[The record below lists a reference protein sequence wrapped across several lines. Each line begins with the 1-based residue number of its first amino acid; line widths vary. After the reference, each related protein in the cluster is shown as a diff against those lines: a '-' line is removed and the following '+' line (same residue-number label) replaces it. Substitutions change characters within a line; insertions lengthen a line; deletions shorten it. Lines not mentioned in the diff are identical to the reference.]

1 MTFHLSVRLE
11 GRDFDSKSKEYTSFL
26 SCSLSTYE
34 RSKSGHRNVI
44 QAWEVNYAKK
54 DERGQRGGSHGDGGC
69 GMLLAGR
76 CSLSENNIV
85 SKARVVP

>member
-11 GRDFDSKSKEYTSFL
+11 GRDFDLKSKEF
-26 SCSLSTYE
+26 SLSTYE